1 MKMKDKYFY
10 TQCYEHPHIK
20 FLDAMDEEKNVKTI
34 CFCDTKTGYIY
45 GKYRKKEDKKAVATF
60 LMTIKEEKQ

>member
-1 MKMKDKYFY
+1 
-10 TQCYEHPHIK
+10 
-20 FLDAMDEEKNVKTI
+20 MDEEKNVKTI

-45 GKYRKKEDKKAVATF
+45 GKYRKKEDKKAVTTF